1 MDINPVFYVHFII
14 CAELISIS
22 CNPKSTS
29 WKSHMIV
36 RYPYQT
42 WEKPPK
48 INIILFSAYLASQE
62 MKIWLNQFPL
72 YTSVQETSHRFI
84 NTVFFPFFA
93 FYPHCNTFYS
103 DSNCWKMSCLLYI
116 YIYMYKK
123 TTKAAKASNI
133 TNLVPVLD
141 KNTFPFIYIMYD
153 PSKFRTILLLITD
166 ISLMYISYTI
176 ATR

>member
-1 MDINPVFYVHFII
+1 MDISPVFYVHFII

-116 YIYMYKK
+116 YIYICIRKQLKLQKLVTSPILCLFLTRTHFLSFISCMIP
-123 TTKAAKASNI
+123 A
-133 TNLVPVLD
+133 NLGQ
-141 KNTFPFIYIMYD
+141 YC
-153 PSKFRTILLLITD
+153 S
-166 ISLMYISYTI
+166 
-176 ATR
+176 